1 MTSIGSSTPTLNQ
14 ALTRR
19 RGTTIA
25 TLLVVVGIVGM
36 TLLAILG
43 YIELQRTEQIIVLV
57 RDVAYGQP
65 IVEQDLALVAVPA
78 NRPPQLTGISDLQQV
93 VGTYASRNLTANDLV
108 QPTML
113 MSAPVGQP
121 IYPNG
126 EQLQINMVPFP
137 FTIATLGPIT
147 HQDRLN
153 IGYSDPS
160 GDPELCRTTQAR
172 GAHPNEQETERRSGM
187 STGYRPY
194 TCRLLS
200 SVRVLW
206 IDAGIAYLEVTPYQA
221 QALRALQ
228 AAGLTLWGERYGASS
243 EPLPSFDRLDASQ
256 LNATSRP

>member
-14 ALTRR
+14 ALARR
-19 RGTTIA
+19 RGTPIA
-25 TLLVVVGIVGM
+25 TLLLVVGIVGM

-43 YIELQRTEQIIVLV
+43 YVEIQRTEQIIVLV
-57 RDVAYGQP
+57 RDVAFGQQ
-65 IVEQDLALVAVPA
+65 IVAQDLSLVAVPT

-113 MSAPVGQP
+113 MSAPAGQP

-126 EQLQINMVPFP
+126 EQLALNMVPFP
-137 FTIATLGPIT
+137 FSIATLGPVT
-147 HQDRLN
+147 YQDRVN

-160 GDPELCRTTQAR
+160 GDPDLCHTTHAS
-172 GAHPNEQETERRSGM
+172 GASPSEQESEDRS
-187 STGYRPY
+187 GYRPY

-200 SVRVLW
+200 SVRILW
-206 IDAGIAYLEVTPYQA
+206 IDAGIAYLEITPYQA

-243 EPLPSFDRLDASQ
+243 DPLPVFDRLDAGQ
-256 LNATSRP
+256 LNAASRP

>member
-14 ALTRR
+14 ALARR
-19 RGTTIA
+19 RGTPIA
-25 TLLVVVGIVGM
+25 TLLLVVGIVGM

-43 YIELQRTEQIIVLV
+43 YVEVQRTEQIIVLI
-57 RDVAYGQP
+57 RDVAFGQQ
-65 IVEQDLALVAVPA
+65 IVEQDLGLVVVPA
-78 NRPPQLTGISDLQQV
+78 NRPPQLIGISDLQQV

-113 MSAPVGQP
+113 MSAPAGQP

-126 EQLQINMVPFP
+126 EQLALNMVPFP
-137 FTIATLGPIT
+137 FSIATLGPVT
-147 HQDRLN
+147 YQDRVN

-160 GDPELCRTTQAR
+160 GDPDLCRTMHAS
-172 GAHPNEQETERRSGM
+172 GDPSSEQEIEDR
-187 STGYRPY
+187 TGYRPY

-200 SVRVLW
+200 SVRILW

-243 EPLPSFDRLDASQ
+243 DPLPVFDRLDAGQ
-256 LNATSRP
+256 LNAASRP